1 MTPHVGACSRRT
13 LLAASAG
20 LSLGL
25 GLRLASA
32 QEATPASDGEAAWSF
47 VDGTG
52 ETITLPAT
60 PVNVVA
66 ALPLA
71 AGLWDYGVRPVGIFG
86 TPLRPDGTREVY
98 TGDIDLERV
107 VNISETY
114 GELDLEKLI
123 QLDPDLFVNDM
134 WSTPPD
140 VWGLDADG
148 LAQLGSLT
156 PVVQIRY
163 VEQPVTETLK
173 SLETL
178 AGLLGADLNDPAL
191 VADKEAFEQASADL
205 KAAIAEKP
213 GLKVLV
219 MSGTPEDGMFV
230 SSPRQSADLLYFQEL
245 GLDMVEPET
254 TTSMEYWEELSWE
267 QAAKY
272 PVDLLLVDSRQQW
285 SASGEQLMEKVP
297 TFATLPAAKAGQFA
311 GWDIEYVPSYRGFTP
326 ILQRLTEAVR
336 NADPDIV
343 P

>member
-1 MTPHVGACSRRT
+1 MTPHVGLCSRRT

-25 GLRLASA
+25 GLRLAVA
-32 QEATPASDGEAAWSF
+32 QDATPATDGEAAWSF
-47 VDGTG
+47 VDGMG
-52 ETITLPAT
+52 ETLTLPAM
-60 PVNVVA
+60 PENVVA
-66 ALPLA
+66 SLALA
-71 AGLWDYGVRPVGIFG
+71 AALWDYGVRPVGIFG
-86 TPLRPDGTREVY
+86 TPLGPDGTREVY
-98 TGDIDLERV
+98 AGDIDLDSV

-123 QLDPDLFVNDM
+123 QLDPDLFVNEM
-134 WSTPPD
+134 WSRPPD
-140 VWGLDADG
+140 VWGLDPDG
-148 LAQLGSLT
+148 LAQLTTMT

-205 KAAIAEKP
+205 RAAIAAKP

-219 MSGTPEDGMFV
+219 MSGTPEESMWI

-254 TTSMEYWEELSWE
+254 TTNMEYWEELSWE
-267 QAAKY
+267 QAGKY
-272 PVDLLLVDSRQQW
+272 PVDLFLIDSRQW
-285 SASGEQLMEKVP
+285 SATGEQLVEKVP
-297 TFATLPAAKAGQFA
+297 TFAALPAAKAGQFG
-311 GWDIEYVPSYRGFTP
+311 GWDIEYVPSYKGFTP
-326 ILQRLTEAVR
+326 VLQRLTEVIR